1 MPNWCTNRLTVL
13 EKEEDGALQEFL
25 DAITCTADNHAKYR
39 EQHGAEIE
47 NPPEYD
53 LTLLYPIPLVLKGT
67 SSPPLTVEDV
77 EEKRR
82 RRDAGEFRAHDG
94 FDGETQN
101 GSWVTDAHLQEQMD
115 SIARTARAK
124 EETGYSDWYGWSVD
138 NWSTKWAP
146 DVHTVSPAVDADGK
160 KVAVISY
167 QTAWCPA
174 ENLVSKIADQYP
186 TLAFVETYME
196 EGMGFYGSNTHLDGE
211 NHSAVY
217 SESDPILEALN
228 RKLQGDFSKA
238 EEEEEVWERV
248 ISRWDDIFNEAESK
262 ALAVAQTLIDMGSR

>member
-13 EKEEDGALQEFL
+13 AKEDDGALQEFL
-25 DAITCTADNHAKYR
+25 DAITCTADGR
-39 EQHGAEIE
+39 EQHGAKIE

-53 LTLLYPIPLVLKGT
+53 LTLLYPIPLVLRGT

-146 DVHTVSPAVDADGK
+146 DVHTVSPAIDADGK